1 MSKKIIAAIIIIL
14 VIIVG
19 LYQYN
24 RKVPSLESIN
34 ADYSLSSNELY
45 DAFENDEKQA
55 LTLYENKV
63 IDVSGKVLSIKE
75 EGVTSVI
82 VIESENAMIGG
93 INCSFNEKINN
104 IQEGQVLT
112 IRGRC
117 QGFLMDVILNNCII
131 INE

>member
-75 EGVTSVI
+75 EGGTSVI